1 MKRYISVVLLALI
14 LAIGATVRF
23 MGLGVIPPGLA
34 DDEADKG
41 YDAYSLLTTGKDQW
55 GASWPLLAFKGFGD
69 YRTPLYTY
77 LTVPTVKLFG
87 LTPFAVRLPSALFG
101 SFTILCV
108 YVLVGELFR
117 ESKRAQ
123 TLALLSAALLALSPW
138 HIGMSRMAMEV
149 TVSVFLVIVGM
160 YVFLLGR
167 ERNTLVPVAG
177 FVFALSVYAY
187 PAHVVFVPVVMG
199 LLIGI
204 YRESYVKKI
213 LPLTILALTV
223 FFLIAVPIAVAGNSA
238 SAVRTRQVNLT
249 NDSGI
254 VDLVNEKRGACML
267 HLPGPVCR
275 VVFNKYYVFFE
286 KFIDNYI
293 HHFSPNLLSISGTST
308 QHSILP
314 DRGLLYL
321 VELPLLIL
329 GVYTAFRTKSRAG
342 IFITLFLLVSAI
354 PDSITSDGHYGRFFI
369 SLPAWQI
376 LISLGLV
383 HLSQLGKAKLLLLP
397 AVSLLYFA
405 EIGSFAFEYTTYFPY
420 RYSMYSHY
428 GYRELVDNIERVAPE
443 YDKIFVSSRANDAK
457 QYIFYVFYT
466 KYDPESFQRGERV
479 EKGIDSLGWV
489 RVERIG
495 SLYFVSTLPPMDK
508 QTSVTDR
515 ELLIGA
521 PSEFPKLVYM
531 PTQFVVKDKKGDV
544 LFQAVDKRDYI
555 RCIRVVCE
563 ADTTQ

>member
-508 QTSVTDR
+508 QTLVTDR

>member
-1 MKRYISVVLLALI
+1 
-14 LAIGATVRF
+14 
-23 MGLGVIPPGLA
+23 
-34 DDEADKG
+34 
-41 YDAYSLLTTGKDQW
+41 
-55 GASWPLLAFKGFGD
+55 
-69 YRTPLYTY
+69 
-77 LTVPTVKLFG
+77 
-87 LTPFAVRLPSALFG
+87 
-101 SFTILCV
+101 
-108 YVLVGELFR
+108 
-117 ESKRAQ
+117 
-123 TLALLSAALLALSPW
+123 
-138 HIGMSRMAMEV
+138 
-149 TVSVFLVIVGM
+149 
-160 YVFLLGR
+160 
-167 ERNTLVPVAG
+167 
-177 FVFALSVYAY
+177 
-187 PAHVVFVPVVMG
+187 
-199 LLIGI
+199 
-204 YRESYVKKI
+204 
-213 LPLTILALTV
+213 
-223 FFLIAVPIAVAGNSA
+223 
-238 SAVRTRQVNLT
+238 
-249 NDSGI
+249 
-254 VDLVNEKRGACML
+254 ML
-267 HLPGPVCR
+267 HLPGPACR

-397 AVSLLYFA
+397 AVSLLYIA

-457 QYIFYVFYT
+457 QYIFYLFYT

>member
-420 RYSMYSHY
+420 RYSIYSHY